1 MAAATAAAVAVN
13 YSRLKL
19 LCILEGPGAAVLF
32 HALTRGTNKTAAVT
46 LLDYLTSLRN
56 TSKANYCTL
65 SNKDKRKAFNR
76 DEEKQIANDPSCQS
90 FDITLLHKSIRLA
103 CENVAGLSDVRWQ
116 DDTVMEGLLTKIK
129 DERNKVVHER
139 PKMTDKQFL
148 DKAEELKNLFIRA
161 LQAVKDKYGVSDA
174 ETTNITDIIT
184 SQIQEI
190 CQAFDDNVILQMSF
204 EKKLHLFK
212 QESVSHL
219 REIYKQYEYFD
230 PVSFLS
236 ESSKR
241 VHIQTVFSKL
251 VLKQQPKSLD
261 IDLLDILKYLTAE
274 SQSSQPSQLQPSQ
287 LQPSQPV
294 QDKRPRLAVVSG
306 VAGSGKT
313 TLLTFILSEWLKE
326 ESDRRVTHLEEYDI
340 VLRMLCRDTDAE
352 DLETFLGLVL
362 PPSLSSLPVF
372 NASLVNYLKHC
383 KVLFL
388 IDGLDEQNSTSK
400 KLITKIV
407 NTTKYN
413 KNFSIL
419 TTSRPERVNQFLALT
434 QEDYNQLQI
443 SIKGIPVHR
452 RMQFAEQYCTSTNK
466 DRVKEFM
473 REQGNKTLFE
483 LPLNI
488 IFLVTLFEENP
499 NFITKNITPS
509 ILYTK
514 IHEWCIEKLRVRI
527 SKDPTWGEKRPQT
540 LKMRIKRVVKEMY
553 QVALQSLL
561 QDRVNLS
568 DEDTERLTDC
578 CEREDLPPQQV
589 LGAFFTLQLSIT
601 KRICEERYSMH
612 HKGML
617 EYFAARHIM
626 QHLQDGSLPGPGA
639 IRSLLETTF
648 HSESLPE
655 QGVFRRLLQ
664 GVFQLIPQY
673 QFHSSG
679 LLATERISRVVTQP
693 RARPLDPRGLQNL
706 FWHVAGLLTT
716 EETNHP
722 ENIKEVIDLLAET
735 GAGWDEWLSLVED
748 IDNESFLQAIAH
760 HVTKNPPDG
769 TVQINDNTLT
779 SAAALLPNT
788 PTTTVE
794 LWLENEKVNVEN
806 VRALI
811 DHHCRELCLWHHY
824 WHPGNI
830 TASDTVLRAIH
841 RDCLERFMGHLSAD
855 CMALIPECLR
865 ELRLAVSSDEHA
877 ASLPAAL
884 TRAASS
890 LPNLQWLFIHVPVAM
905 VTPAAVP
912 SPLPDIT
919 RVDLILS
926 GVNKSLLKE
935 ACQVAAALQPTAGYG
950 GIGFPQGRMKA
961 AEWRDLLYLLAAE
974 MVRVGRRGA
983 VVIPE
988 ETITWEEGREL
999 EDLTGT
1005 LWGCRVLRR
1014 TDEECFHGYYFVP
1027 NS

>member
-19 LCILEGPGAAVLF
+19 LCILEGPGAAVLS
-32 HALTRGTNKTAAVT
+32 HALTRGTNKTAA
-46 LLDYLTSLRN
+46 
-56 TSKANYCTL
+56 
-65 SNKDKRKAFNR
+65 
-76 DEEKQIANDPSCQS
+76 
-90 FDITLLHKSIRLA
+90 
-103 CENVAGLSDVRWQ
+103 
-116 DDTVMEGLLTKIK
+116 
-129 DERNKVVHER
+129 
-139 PKMTDKQFL
+139 
-148 DKAEELKNLFIRA
+148 
-161 LQAVKDKYGVSDA
+161 AVKDKYGVSDA

-184 SQIQEI
+184 NQIQEI

-212 QESVSHL
+212 QES
-219 REIYKQYEYFD
+219 
-230 PVSFLS
+230 
-236 ESSKR
+236 
-241 VHIQTVFSKL
+241 
-251 VLKQQPKSLD
+251 
-261 IDLLDILKYLTAE
+261 
-274 SQSSQPSQLQPSQ
+274 
-287 LQPSQPV
+287 
-294 QDKRPRLAVVSG
+294 
-306 VAGSGKT
+306 
-313 TLLTFILSEWLKE
+313 
-326 ESDRRVTHLEEYDI
+326 
-340 VLRMLCRDTDAE
+340 
-352 DLETFLGLVL
+352 
-362 PPSLSSLPVF
+362 
-372 NASLVNYLKHC
+372 
-383 KVLFL
+383 
-388 IDGLDEQNSTSK
+388 NSTSK

-466 DRVKEFM
+466 DR
-473 REQGNKTLFE
+473 
-483 LPLNI
+483 
-488 IFLVTLFEENP
+488 
-499 NFITKNITPS
+499 
-509 ILYTK
+509 
-514 IHEWCIEKLRVRI
+514 
-527 SKDPTWGEKRPQT
+527 
-540 LKMRIKRVVKEMY
+540 
-553 QVALQSLL
+553 
-561 QDRVNLS
+561 
-568 DEDTERLTDC
+568 
-578 CEREDLPPQQV
+578 
-589 LGAFFTLQLSIT
+589 LSIT
-601 KRICEERYSMH
+601 KRVCEERYSMH

-905 VTPAAVP
+905 VTPAVVP

-950 GIGFPQGRMKA
+950 GIGFPQGRMEA
-961 AEWRDLLYLLAAE
+961 AEWRDLLHLLAAE

>member
-1 MAAATAAAVAVN
+1 MAAATAAAAAVN

-19 LCILEGPGAAVLF
+19 LCILEGPGAAVLS

-46 LLDYLTSLRN
+46 LLDYLTSLPN
-56 TSKANYCTL
+56 TSKANYRTL

-103 CENVAGLSDVRWQ
+103 CENVAGLSEKCWQ
-116 DDTVMEGLLTKIK
+116 DDAVMEGLLTKIK

-139 PKMTDKQFL
+139 PKMTDKEFL

-261 IDLLDILKYLTAE
+261 IDSLDILKYLTAE

-400 KLITKIV
+400 KLITNIV

-434 QEDYNQLQI
+434 QEDYKQSQM
-443 SIKGIPVHR
+443 SIEGIPVTK

-509 ILYTK
+509 ILYTH

-527 SKDPTWGEKRPQT
+527 SKDPTWGEKKPRT

-553 QVALQSLL
+553 QVALRGLL
-561 QDRVNLS
+561 QDRLNLS
-568 DEDTERLTDC
+568 DEGTEQLTDC

-589 LGAFFTLQLSIT
+589 LGAFFTLRLSIT
-601 KRICEERYSMH
+601 NRVYEENYSMP

-626 QHLQDGSLPGPGA
+626 QHLQDGSLPGSGA
-639 IRSLLETTF
+639 IRSLLEATF
-648 HSESLPE
+648 YDESLPE

-664 GVFQLIPQY
+664 GVFQLISLLQLHCGSLLESRAIESLPQD
-673 QFHSSG
+673 
-679 LLATERISRVVTQP
+679 AAQP
-693 RARPLDPRGLQNL
+693 QTRPLDLRGLRNL

-716 EETNHP
+716 EETPNRS

-748 IDNESFLQAIAH
+748 TDYNESFLQAIAH
-760 HVTKNPPDG
+760 HVTENPPDG
-769 TVQINDNTLT
+769 TVRITDNTLA
-779 SAAALLPNT
+779 SAVALLPRT
-788 PTTTVE
+788 PATTVE
-794 LWLENEKVNVEN
+794 LWLYNEKKNVET
-806 VRALI
+806 VLAMS
-811 DHHCRELCLWHHY
+811 DYHCRELCLWHHY
-824 WHPGNI
+824 WHPGSI
-830 TASDTVLRAIH
+830 PASDTVLRAIH
-841 RDCLERFMGHLSAD
+841 RTCLEEFMGHLGAD
-855 CMALIPECLR
+855 CVALLPECLN
-865 ELRLAVSSDEHA
+865 ELYLAVSSDEHA

-884 TRAASS
+884 TRVASS
-890 LPNLQWLFIHVPVAM
+890 LPNLWRLAIHVPVAT
-905 VTPAAVP
+905 VTPASVP
-912 SPLPDIT
+912 SPLPDISM
-919 RVDLILS
+919 VVLVLS
-926 GVNKSLLKE
+926 GVNKNLMKE
-935 ACQVAAALQPTAGYG
+935 ACQVAAALQPTAG
-950 GIGFPQGRMKA
+950 
-961 AEWRDLLYLLAAE
+961 
-974 MVRVGRRGA
+974 
-983 VVIPE
+983 
-988 ETITWEEGREL
+988 
-999 EDLTGT
+999 
-1005 LWGCRVLRR
+1005 
-1014 TDEECFHGYYFVP
+1014 
-1027 NS
+1027 